1 MQSMHQQVGGTH
13 AFWAA
18 RVVPLV
24 VVGHLQGQYLKQRAT
39 LYTVGWHV
47 SAARERQSSID
58 HSFETRPDGST
69 QDPVDPG
76 LGPGRV

>member
-1 MQSMHQQVGGTH
+1 MHQQVGGTH

-39 LYTVGWHV
+39 LYTVG
-47 SAARERQSSID
+47 
-58 HSFETRPDGST
+58 
-69 QDPVDPG
+69 
-76 LGPGRV
+76 